1 MSVNASGGS
10 PVANPLRYQT
20 IPLSVISQAEQ
31 QDRNLQHSELDK
43 LLSFFRSGS
52 KLLQIVDT
60 LTQNADKI
68 VAAGGNRIFWGG
80 NCMNYLEKPVEK
92 INLPGYGKSVTLAE
106 AALAKEAASDRA
118 VKMLQVPK
126 ATNGDTSSNSTP
138 FSRWLENIQDT
149 IAGMMSGDKE
159 PLPGGFR
166 TINIWRYGP
175 VRMKRS
181 IRDLAWF
188 LRYITYAIVA
198 GDPSLL
204 RVNVRGLRGIIPEDV
219 TLTTVVALQEMRW
232 KSLTYF
238 KGDEEA
244 TEIVKYYFD
253 VLIEEYQVEK
263 PRVHVREGISQ
274 DQQGLQ
280 VPQVYLLAAETRPK
294 FVMKP
299 NLSATEKQAV
309 IKAAY
314 RQVFECDINRA
325 YGLSLGDLESKV
337 KSGNISVKEFIRA
350 LGKSRFYR
358 RQFYEP
364 HSISRTIEL
373 AFRHFLGRALSSLE
387 EFQDYFDIISKKG
400 LSALVDALVDSQE
413 YGDYFGEETVPYLR
427 GLGQEA
433 QECRNWGPQFDLFK
447 YSAPVRKVPQFVTLF
462 ASYQKPLPDR
472 HPYGSGNDPLEIQFG
487 AIFPQET
494 RNPSAQ
500 PAPFGKDNRRILIS
514 CGTGNGNGYQN
525 GNAFGKAP
533 SMSTR
538 VFKLDSNGNGNGNG
552 KHLNTS
558 ISLTSNSAE
567 AVIHGSYQQ
576 IFGRDVYLGQRLTT
590 AEVKLKGGEMT
601 VREFVRQLAKS
612 RLFRSMYWDSLYITK
627 AIEYIHRRLLGRPT
641 YGRSEMSEYY
651 DLCAK
656 KGFYALIDAIVDS
669 DEYSE
674 YFGEDTVPYERYVT
688 PRGYAM
694 RSLREPAHWS
704 TSQLERKV
712 TAGMY
717 VAQKAQEKAQKKNQ
731 LQSTPVAKA
740 IAIPIQETIPAT
752 VGTSTEETNESSQA
766 SDS

>member
-31 QDRNLQHSELDK
+31 QDRTLKHSELDK
-43 LLSFFRSGS
+43 LLSYFRSGT

-60 LTQNADKI
+60 LAQNADRI

-80 NCMNYLEKPVEK
+80 NCMDYLEKPVEK
-92 INLPGYGKSVTLAE
+92 VNLPGYVKAVTLAD
-106 AALAKEAASDRA
+106 AALAREAAADRS
-118 VKMLQVPK
+118 VQKLQASNV
-126 ATNGDTSSNSTP
+126 TNGATSGNSNPIGRLVET
-138 FSRWLENIQDT
+138 LQDAV
-149 IAGMMSGDKE
+149 AGMMSGDKG
-159 PLPGGFR
+159 PLPGGFK
-166 TINIWRYGP
+166 TINISRYGP

-181 IRDLAWF
+181 MRDLAWF
-188 LRYITYAIVA
+188 LRYVTYAIVA

-232 KSLTYF
+232 KSLSYF
-238 KGDEEA
+238 KEDEEA

-263 PRVHVREGISQ
+263 PRVHVREGISP

-280 VPQVYLLAAETRPK
+280 LPQVYVLAAESRPR

-299 NLSATEKQAV
+299 NLSATEKQAA

-314 RQVFECDINRA
+314 RQVFEFDINRA

-350 LGKSRFYR
+350 LGKSRLYR

-387 EFQDYFDIISKKG
+387 EFQDYFDIISKGG

-413 YGDYFGEETVPYLR
+413 YADYFGEETVPYLR

-433 QECRNWGPQFDLFK
+433 QECRNWGPQFDLFN

-514 CGTGNGNGYQN
+514 CGTGNGNGHQN
-525 GNAFGKAP
+525 GNALGKAP

-538 VFKLDSNGNGNGNG
+538 VFKLDGNGNGNGNGNG
-552 KHLNTS
+552 KHFNTS
-558 ISLTSNSAE
+558 VSLTSNSAD
-567 AVIHGSYQQ
+567 AIVHAAYQQ

-590 AEVKLKGGEMT
+590 AEVKFKGGEMT

-612 RLFRSMYWDSLYITK
+612 RVFRSLYWDSLYITK

-651 DLCAK
+651 DLCSR
-656 KGFYALIDAIVDS
+656 KGFYALVDAIVDS

-704 TSQLERKV
+704 TAQLERKV

-717 VAQKAQEKAQKKNQ
+717 VAQKAQQQAQKK
-731 LQSTPVAKA
+731 
-740 IAIPIQETIPAT
+740 
-752 VGTSTEETNESSQA
+752 TSISQPQ
-766 SDS
+766 